1 MKELLITLAAGL
13 VENKDAV
20 NVTVD
25 EPNQEGVVVYHLTVA
40 EDDMGR
46 VIGKQGRIAK
56 AIRVVM
62 RAAAVREGQKIL
74 VEID

>member
-1 MKELLITLAAGL
+1 MQELIITIVKGL
-13 VENKDAV
+13 VDDKDAV
-20 NVTVD
+20 SVTVD
-25 EPNQEGVVVYHLTVA
+25 LPKEDGTVVYHLHVA
-40 EDDMGR
+40 PDDMGR

-62 RAAAVREGQKIL
+62 RAAAVRVDEKVL